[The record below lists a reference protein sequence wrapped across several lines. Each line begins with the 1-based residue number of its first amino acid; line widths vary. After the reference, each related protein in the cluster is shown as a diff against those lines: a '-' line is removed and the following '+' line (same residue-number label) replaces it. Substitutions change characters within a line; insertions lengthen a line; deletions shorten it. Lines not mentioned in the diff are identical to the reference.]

1 MQDVVALFTS
11 LASSP
16 CILEDDGAVSLDSE
30 DSNLSYA
37 QKSPLALLLLSLL
50 S

>member
-1 MQDVVALFTS
+1 MQEVAALFTS

-16 CILEDDGAVSLDSE
+16 CILEDDGAVSLESE
-30 DSNLSYA
+30 DSNLSSA
-37 QKSPLALLLLSLL
+37 QKSPLAPLLSLL